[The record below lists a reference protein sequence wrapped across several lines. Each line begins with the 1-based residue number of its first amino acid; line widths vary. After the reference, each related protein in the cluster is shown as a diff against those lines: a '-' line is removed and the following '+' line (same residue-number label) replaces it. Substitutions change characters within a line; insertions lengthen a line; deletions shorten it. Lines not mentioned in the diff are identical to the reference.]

1 MDNPKIVEKAP
12 SMLTLEAGTYYW
24 CHCGRSA
31 TQPFCDGSHQGTGLT
46 PKEFTLEETTK
57 VWLCMCKHTKNS
69 PFCDGA
75 HKAL

>member
-1 MDNPKIVEKAP
+1 MRRTFVRASNP
-12 SMLTLEAGTYYW
+12 SSRNGTP
-24 CHCGRSA
+24 R
-31 TQPFCDGSHQGTGLT
+31 DGSHQGTGLT